1 MQSGVGSW
9 KSGVAML
16 SESARMS
23 SAAEAKFRLPAPA
36 SVARVVTVIGLDPAG
51 EEVVARLALT
61 PWPGVRF
68 FPALALTDEGAL
80 EDIADGDLVVMVV
93 AAGAD
98 AGAAARI
105 GRACS
110 DRRVHTATFV
120 LRDASTTD
128 AALSATLAQVRPW
141 SLMVVIASDRDYV
154 GDLLRSFR

>member
-1 MQSGVGSW
+1 MI
-9 KSGVAML
+9 

-23 SAAEAKFRLPAPA
+23 SAAEAKFRLPAA
-36 SVARVVTVIGLDPAG
+36 ATVSRVVTVIGLDPAG

-68 FPALALTDEGAL
+68 FPALALERGERAL
-80 EDIADGDLVVMVV
+80 DDIADGDLVVMVV
-93 AAGAD
+93 TAGAD
-98 AGAAARI
+98 ARAAERV

-110 DRRVHTATFV
+110 DKRVHTATFV
-120 LRDASTTD
+120 LRDATTTD

-141 SLMVVIASDRDYV
+141 SLMVVIAGDRGYV

>member
-1 MQSGVGSW
+1 
-9 KSGVAML
+9 VA
-16 SESARMS
+16 
-23 SAAEAKFRLPAPA
+23 
-36 SVARVVTVIGLDPAG
+36 VIGLDAAG

-68 FPALALTDEGAL
+68 FPAEALQRGERALDE
-80 EDIADGDLVVMVV
+80 ISDGDLGVMVV
-93 AAGAD
+93 TAGAD
-98 AGAAARI
+98 ARAAERI
-105 GRACS
+105 GRVCS

-141 SLMVVIASDRDYV
+141 SLMVVIAGDADYV

>member
-1 MQSGVGSW
+1 
-9 KSGVAML
+9 ML

-23 SAAEAKFRLPAPA
+23 SAAEAKFRLPAAA
-36 SVARVVTVIGLDPAG
+36 SVARVVTVIGLDPAAD
-51 EEVVARLALT
+51 EVVAALAQT

-68 FPALALTDEGAL
+68 FPALALERDKRAL
-80 EDIADGDLVVMVV
+80 DDVADGDLVVMVV
-93 AAGAD
+93 TAGAG
-98 AGAAARI
+98 ASAAADI

-128 AALSATLAQVRPW
+128 AALSTTLAQVRPW
-141 SLMVVIASDRDYV
+141 SLMVVIAGDPDYV